1 MNGSLGSPFNFF
13 GLTTLVVSRKPG
25 SFHNRTYR
33 PTLGANPCEEYLEKG
48 MKQPAE
54 RDFGDMLPQ
63 QTFGGCYLRTGS
75 ELGQKRAVEIGSP
88 LKNALTD

>member
-1 MNGSLGSPFNFF
+1 
-13 GLTTLVVSRKPG
+13 
-25 SFHNRTYR
+25 
-33 PTLGANPCEEYLEKG
+33 